1 MIRVLGRDLI
11 IPRGDSGSFS
21 VPIKLND
28 GEETRIIFSIYDEL
42 TRTTIFEKEA
52 QIEDDNAKITLDP
65 EDTEPLT
72 AGEYFWDVKI
82 YRKPT
87 YDEEGNLNGA
97 NEVDSLYAA
106 YGLPSCSIRQ
116 VCRGNTEFGQLK

>member
-1 MIRVLGRDLI
+1 MIRVIGRDLI

-21 VPIKLND
+21 VPIKLNN

-52 QIEDDNAKITLDP
+52 QIEDNNAKIILSP
-65 EDTEPLT
+65 EDTQPLIV
-72 AGEYFWDVKI
+72 GEYFWDIKI
-82 YRKPT
+82 YKNPT
-87 YDEEGNLNGA
+87 YDEKRNLNGGA
-97 NEVDSLYAA
+97 EVNSLYAA

-116 VCRGNTEFGQLK
+116 VCRGNTEFKQLK

>member
-52 QIEDDNAKITLDP
+52 QIEDDNALIILDP
-65 EDTEPLT
+65 EDTEPLV
-72 AGEYFWDVKI
+72 AGEYVWDIKI
-82 YRKPT
+82 YRDPT
-87 YDEEGNLNGA
+87 YNEEHCLCGGD
-97 NEVDSLYAA
+97 EVDSLFAA
-106 YGLPSCSIRQ
+106 YDLPTCSIRQ
-116 VCRGNTEFGQLK
+116 VCRGNTEFKQPK